1 MNSSM
6 MKSLKELKKRK
17 TPIVRI
23 DESLNQYDNKVLFPQ
38 KVEKAN
44 IALTKAGIPK
54 SREVQ

>member
-1 MNSSM
+1 M
-6 MKSLKELKKRK
+6 MKAIKELKKRK
-17 TPIVRI
+17 IPIVRI

-54 SREVQ
+54 NREVQ